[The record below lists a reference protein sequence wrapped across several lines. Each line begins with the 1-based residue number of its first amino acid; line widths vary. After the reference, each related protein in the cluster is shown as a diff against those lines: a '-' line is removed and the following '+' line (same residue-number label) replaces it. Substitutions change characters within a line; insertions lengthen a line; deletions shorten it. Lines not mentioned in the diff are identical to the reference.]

1 MTREQEQ
8 LVRSRRKF
16 CWQWAGDFEFAFRGL
31 LPPEEAA
38 VVLQA
43 LRAALGDPEH
53 PHEQDRKDGIRWE
66 EATPPPVRREDAGDL
81 ASALVEICAEYLNA
95 RASSADNPDTYQVVI
110 HAGAAAITAG
120 DDQPEP
126 QPAPAGPEP
135 ADGIEPGRVSAET
148 RTPRPQPGHLDRLR
162 QRPHQGRAPPAR
174 ARTTSADTGR
184 CSMANQPALAPWA
197 GLRSGQPTWQHS
209 QHEPSQ
215 VGSSQ
220 HEHIPI
226 TSFLESIKIR
236 RAPGS
241 RDGVRAVRAEY
252 PGEHAGEIGAQ
263 RREPGYLLVDLA
275 DMLA

>member
-1 MTREQEQ
+1 
-8 LVRSRRKF
+8 
-16 CWQWAGDFEFAFRGL
+16 
-31 LPPEEAA
+31 
-38 VVLQA
+38 
-43 LRAALGDPEH
+43 
-53 PHEQDRKDGIRWE
+53 
-66 EATPPPVRREDAGDL
+66 
-81 ASALVEICAEYLNA
+81 
-95 RASSADNPDTYQVVI
+95 
-110 HAGAAAITAG
+110 
-120 DDQPEP
+120 
-126 QPAPAGPEP
+126 
-135 ADGIEPGRVSAET
+135 
-148 RTPRPQPGHLDRLR
+148 
-162 QRPHQGRAPPAR
+162 
-174 ARTTSADTGR
+174 
-184 CSMANQPALAPWA
+184 MANQPALAPWA

-275 DMLA
+275 DMLAEQRLRRAARAGPGIPDREQLADLGEAQPEPLRAPDEQQPVQVGGAVPAVIPVGPVRLRQQAGPLVVADRVRAHPGASGQLPNGQRPGGLIDCHTPTLAPGLYSKFKGRIGGAEDQASDPRAGEMAVTPLAAETAVTAERAGSIPVCCSLMAHTRAASDWSFAAPLRESCFPRM